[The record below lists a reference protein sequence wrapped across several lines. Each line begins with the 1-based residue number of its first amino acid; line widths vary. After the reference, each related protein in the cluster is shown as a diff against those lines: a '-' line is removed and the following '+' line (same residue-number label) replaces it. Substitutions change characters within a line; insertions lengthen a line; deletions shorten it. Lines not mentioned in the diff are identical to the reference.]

1 MRTVVDTYTAL
12 GRRAIDEL
20 LELYVSWREECGA
33 VERCYEDWLGAGRGD
48 DALAYAAYVAALDS
62 EERAARI
69 YADHVD
75 LVRRI
80 SQ

>member
-1 MRTVVDTYTAL
+1 MRTVVNTYTAL
-12 GRRAIDEL
+12 GRRAVDEL
-20 LELYVSWREECGA
+20 LGLYVSWREECGA
-33 VERCYEDWLGAGRGD
+33 VERCYEDWVAAGRGD
-48 DALAYAAYVAALDS
+48 DALAYAAYLAALDR
-62 EERAARI
+62 EEHAARI